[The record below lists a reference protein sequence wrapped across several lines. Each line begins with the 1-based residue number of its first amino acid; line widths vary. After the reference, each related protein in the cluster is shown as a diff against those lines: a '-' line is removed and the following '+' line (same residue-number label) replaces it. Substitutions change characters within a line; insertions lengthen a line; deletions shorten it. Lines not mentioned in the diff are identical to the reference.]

1 MALGIVLASGY
12 VSLLFVTLGVSYEF
26 RNRLA
31 RNEFDH
37 LPTRRTR
44 LVYTLTVWVLF
55 AAIFTVI
62 AFSKLRS

>member
-1 MALGIVLASGY
+1 M
-12 VSLLFVTLGVSYEF
+12 LFVTLGVSYEF